1 MSALTDAARPGSPA
15 HDARAAGTREHG
27 AAAPAVVEVTVLVP
41 ARNELGSIERCLGSV
56 LSQRGVDFE
65 VVVVDNGSTDG
76 TTELLEAIAERDP
89 RVVVVHQ
96 PVPSIP
102 VSLNAGLDRARGR
115 WLVRVDA
122 HSTISEG
129 YLAHAVERLREGR
142 WAAVGGRKTA
152 VGRTPVGRAVAAV
165 LNSKLAVGGSTY
177 HWGTEEQVVDHV
189 PFGCYPTELVRQ
201 LGGWDTEIANN
212 EDFEFDQRLR
222 SRGEIL
228 FDPAL
233 TIDWDSRET
242 VGALYRQYRRYGTG
256 KPGVALRHPGSMK
269 PRHLAPPLLVAY
281 LAGAAVLGLRRP
293 GLALAAVAPYAA
305 GVAVLGSRI
314 GRSAPA
320 GADKAAIPLALAA
333 MQVGWGVGFWRGV
346 STLLRRSGARRG
358 A

>member
-1 MSALTDAARPGSPA
+1 MSALTETAPPGGPA
-15 HDARAAGTREHG
+15 PRAQGASTPQPG
-27 AAAPAVVEVTVLVP
+27 AAAPTVEVTVLVP
-41 ARNELGSIERCLGSV
+41 ARDERGSIERCLGSV
-56 LSQRGVDFE
+56 LAQQGVDFE

-76 TTELLEAIAERDP
+76 TTELLEALAERDP

-102 VSLNAGLDRARGR
+102 VSLNAGLARARGR

-122 HSTISEG
+122 HSTISDG

-177 HWGTEEQVVDHV
+177 HWGTQEQVVDHV

-222 SRGEIL
+222 RRGEIL

-233 TIDWDSRET
+233 AIDWDSRET
-242 VGALYRQYRRYGTG
+242 VGALYKQYRRYGTG
-256 KPGVALRHPGSMK
+256 KPGVALRHPGSLK
-269 PRHLAPPLLVAY
+269 LRHLAPPLLVAY

-293 GLALAAVAPYAA
+293 GLALVAVAPYAA
-305 GVAVLGSRI
+305 GVAAVGSRI

-320 GADKAAIPLALAA
+320 DADRAAIPLALAA

-346 STLLRRSGARRG
+346 SSLLRRAARSGRA